1 MLARLADHIHLL
13 QYAHLLWGFALFV
26 GLAAWVYWPARKDG
40 MALHATR
47 ILSDDTLSERDRH
60 VE

>member
-13 QYAHLLWGFALFV
+13 QYAHILWGLAVFA
-26 GLAAWVYWPARKDG
+26 GLAAWAYWPSRKNS
-40 MALHATR
+40 MSAHAAR
-47 ILSDDTLSERDRH
+47 ILEHDDN